1 MGHAGGRPW
10 HGGGSE
16 PPRLRAACS
25 SPSPLCSGSR
35 WRAAPRC
42 EACPPPS
49 SSPPPP
55 PPLPPPLFQMS
66 NFSAKIANV
75 IFSRSFMG
83 ASKRDVDMTGSI
95 ILTVSTAPQNV
106 ASARTACPPPSSP
119 DVAQLRGEGGT
130 QRAILAPIYIYIYIQ
145 IQRAFCPSMR
155 WSRHS
160 SRSRAAWLS
169 HAAMSTHAREDE
181 REEDEGR
188 GSD

>member
-1 MGHAGGRPW
+1 MREARQASIRPMSGPCI
-10 HGGGSE
+10 HVLTQRVACASRQQQTLSE
-16 PPRLRAACS
+16 RLCLCLCLF
-25 SPSPLCSGSR
+25 PL
-35 WRAAPRC
+35 
-42 EACPPPS
+42 
-49 SSPPPP
+49 
-55 PPLPPPLFQMS
+55 LFSKCHFFHQ
-66 NFSAKIANV
+66 NCQNIF
-75 IFSRSFMG
+75 FSRSFMG

-130 QRAILAPIYIYIYIQ
+130 QRAILAPIYIYIQ
-145 IQRAFCPSMR
+145 TQRAFCPSMR